1 MANIIFGDT
10 TGTIT
15 VNLWT
20 EFIQAVQLGKVYQIA
35 PLQVKTWNG
44 VKKLS
49 LTPASLFTEVSQQ
62 VQVNKIPFTH
72 GMPDGDESTTT
83 VLTGVSINSVHSI
96 ETYFHCVKCGRRM
109 AHATGAKF
117 MQCQGCGAHM
127 KREKCRRQLCA
138 RIVVQSGD
146 EQVQLTAFEDV
157 LKQVFPDLEATSETG
172 LAKMILDIGSI
183 GTTYNSLLG
192 IIQNLRK

>member
-10 TGTIT
+10 TGPIT
-15 VNLWT
+15 VNLWA
-20 EFIQAVQLGKVYQIA
+20 EFIEAVQLGKVYQIA

-49 LTPASLFTEVSQQ
+49 LTPASLFTEVSHQ

-96 ETYFHCVKCGRRM
+96 ETYFHCVKCG
-109 AHATGAKF
+109 
-117 MQCQGCGAHM
+117 
-127 KREKCRRQLCA
+127 
-138 RIVVQSGD
+138 
-146 EQVQLTAFEDV
+146 
-157 LKQVFPDLEATSETG
+157 
-172 LAKMILDIGSI
+172 
-183 GTTYNSLLG
+183 
-192 IIQNLRK
+192 

>member
-1 MANIIFGDT
+1 MANTIFGDT

-15 VNLWT
+15 VNLWA

-44 VKKLS
+44 EKKMS
-49 LTPASLFTEVSQQ
+49 LTPASLFTEVSHQ

-83 VLTGVSINSVHSI
+83 VFSGVSINSVHSI
-96 ETYFHCVKCGRRM
+96 ETYFHCVKCGRCIAR
-109 AHATGAKF
+109 ATGAKF
-117 MQCQGCGAHM
+117 MQCQRCGAHM

-146 EQVQLTAFEDV
+146 KQVQLTAFEDV
-157 LKQVFPDLEATSETG
+157 LKQVFPDVEATSETG
-172 LAKMILDIGSI
+172 LAKMILDIDSI
-183 GTTYNSLLG
+183 GITYNSLLR

>member
-1 MANIIFGDT
+1 
-10 TGTIT
+10 
-15 VNLWT
+15 
-20 EFIQAVQLGKVYQIA
+20 
-35 PLQVKTWNG
+35 
-44 VKKLS
+44 
-49 LTPASLFTEVSQQ
+49 
-62 VQVNKIPFTH
+62 
-72 GMPDGDESTTT
+72 
-83 VLTGVSINSVHSI
+83 
-96 ETYFHCVKCGRRM
+96 
-109 AHATGAKF
+109 
-117 MQCQGCGAHM
+117 M

-138 RIVVQSGD
+138 RIVVLSGD